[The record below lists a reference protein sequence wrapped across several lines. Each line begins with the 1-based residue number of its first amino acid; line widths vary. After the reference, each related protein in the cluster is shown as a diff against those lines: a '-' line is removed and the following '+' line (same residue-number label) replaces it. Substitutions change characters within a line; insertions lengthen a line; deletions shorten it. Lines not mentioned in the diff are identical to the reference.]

1 MILKQEKGAGKL
13 KHDMY
18 NSVFEGDI
26 TSSAWHSVCGYVTT
40 SKIIYSGSID
50 THRNIYIYILRW
62 VLLVWL
68 VCSI

>member
-26 TSSAWHSVCGYVTT
+26 TSSVCHTVCGYEVVSNIT
-40 SKIIYSGSID
+40 YSGSIY
-50 THRNIYIYILRW
+50 TYIW
-62 VLLVWL
+62 
-68 VCSI
+68 